1 MVPYLNKLQSPS
13 PKGALCHV
21 WLKLSQWFWRRRLFN
36 FVYVFSIFCYFHLE
50 KGGTHHLNK
59 FESPS
64 PKDALCHVWLKL
76 AQWFWRRR
84 FFNLVNVF
92 LQFRYYLPWENGK
105 ALHLKKI
112 ESSSPK
118 DALCQVWLKLAQWFL
133 RRR

>member
-92 LQFRYYLPWENGK
+92 LQFRYLPWENGK

-118 DALCQVWLKLAQWFL
+118 DALCQVCLKLAQWFL